1 MLSDEYNLFCHVDS
15 FCQWL
20 TTWEQAKLLGATRMR
35 GPAPRLS
42 MCEVMTILIY
52 FHQSHYRDF
61 KAYYMQHVSEHM
73 RSEFPALVSYTRFV
87 ELIPSCLPA
96 MCLFLRVRFGQGTGV
111 AFIDST
117 PLAVCHNRRIGRH
130 RVFAEMARRGKSSM
144 GWFYGFKLH
153 LIVNDQGDSLALH
166 LTPANTDDRKSVPQ
180 MARLL
185 WGKLVG
191 DRGYLPKALFEQF
204 FAQGLQLMTAD
215 RPLPITPIR
224 KNMQNQLVVLE
235 DKLLTRKRFII
246 ETIVDQLKNISQIEY
261 TRHRSTTNFLVNLI
275 AGLIAYTWQL
285 KKPSLNLSQKEM
297 TLLPATI

>member
-1 MLSDEYNLFCHVDS
+1 MSILKLFCHVDD

-20 TTWEQAKLLGATRMR
+20 ATREQAELLGMTRRR
-35 GPAPRLS
+35 GPAPCLS
-42 MCEVMTILIY
+42 MSEVMTILIC
-52 FHQSHYRDF
+52 FHRSHYRDF
-61 KAYYMQHVSEHM
+61 KAYYTRHVSEHM

-87 ELIPSCLPA
+87 ELIPSALPA
-96 MCLFLRVRFGQGTGV
+96 MCLYLRVRFGQGTGV

-130 RVFAEMARRGKSSM
+130 RVFAGMATRGKSSM

-153 LIVNDQGDSLALH
+153 LLVNDHGDLLAVQ
-166 LTPANTDDRKSVPQ
+166 LTPANTDDRKPVPQ
-180 MARLL
+180 MTREL

-191 DRGYLPKALFEQF
+191 DRGYLSKALFEQL
-204 FAQGLQLMTAD
+204 FAQGLQL
-215 RPLPITPIR
+215 ITPIR
-224 KNMQNQLVVLE
+224 KNMKNQLVVLE

-246 ETIVDQLKNISQIEY
+246 ETIVDQLKNISQIQH
-261 TRHRSTTNFLVNLI
+261 TRHRSTTNFLVNLV

-285 KKPSLNLSQKEM
+285 KKPSLNLSEKEM